1 MIASLALVAAL
12 APSPDPRPADPRPA
26 DPRPLDPA
34 VPTSVPAPEGEDVPI
49 DGTSMG
55 DEAPTEPS
63 VAAVAPVAA
72 PKPAPPEP
80 EQPPREWASSKRR
93 GALLLASIGAGGC
106 GQDQCET
113 LKVVPWFGL
122 TGGYR
127 FGRFAPIVTIQGGAG
142 PAKAPSSVMTT
153 DATIALDTAR
163 DTRTFLNI
171 AAGTLLHLVMKS
183 RFDPYF
189 GLTIGYLRS
198 SAHATGRGAVPDM
211 PGFVLEYDTTEVVHR
226 GSLGIVIGL
235 GLRLGQRW
243 TIGPRVD
250 VLVPFGGKAC
260 VQQGDGG
267 STCTKLG
274 DLQSIDPGQFFP
286 RPWSATL
293 QIGVVL

>member
-1 MIASLALVAAL
+1 VIASLALVAAL
-12 APSPDPRPADPRPA
+12 APSPAPDPRPA

-34 VPTSVPAPEGEDVPI
+34 VPTSVPAPEGEDVPL
-49 DGTSMG
+49 DGTSM
-55 DEAPTEPS
+55 DEEAPPEPS
-63 VAAVAPVAA
+63 VATVAPKAA
-72 PKPAPPEP
+72 PKATPPDP
-80 EQPPREWASSKRR
+80 EERPREWASSKRR

-113 LKVVPWFGL
+113 LKAVPWFGL

-198 SAHATGRGAVPDM
+198 SVDGPRRRARHARRRPRVRH
-211 PGFVLEYDTTEVVHR
+211 HR
-226 GSLGIVIGL
+226 G
-235 GLRLGQRW
+235 RAPRQPRHRDRP
-243 TIGPRVD
+243 GPAPGPAVD
-250 VLVPFGGKAC
+250 DRPAGRRARAVRR
-260 VQQGDGG
+260 QGMRAAG
-267 STCTKLG
+267 
-274 DLQSIDPGQFFP
+274 
-286 RPWSATL
+286 
-293 QIGVVL
+293 